1 MLRSLCEIKIKIKM
15 PPLTIAVVTEAIKQV
30 ILKTA
35 WHSALAHEARQSE
48 EFCGALAADSEDRT
62 ALFEDDLQKHEVLF
76 NQLAELYHL
85 GRIQPVV
92 LAALQLQ
99 VAYRCAAETQ
109 NAQDYKEILALEG
122 HFDLENTRQED
133 LVSSLEVQQ
142 IVLLAVRDEL
152 IQRQLGE
159 EDTMLRGLDLNI

>member
-1 MLRSLCEIKIKIKM
+1 M
-15 PPLTIAVVTEAIKQV
+15 PPLTIPIVTEAINEV
-30 ILKTA
+30 ILMIA
-35 WHSALAHEARQSE
+35 RHSALANDARQCE

-62 ALFEDDLQKHEVLF
+62 VLFEDDFQKHEVLF
-76 NQLAELYHL
+76 NHLAELYHL
-85 GRIQPVV
+85 GRLQPAV

-99 VAYRCAAETQ
+99 VAYRCAAENQ
-109 NAQDYKEILALEG
+109 NAQDYKEILALES
-122 HFDLENTRQED
+122 HFDLEHTRQED
-133 LVSSLEVQQ
+133 IVHDLEVRH